1 MIRINTLIEID
12 VFHEERSLS
21 TLKDERLE
29 GQIIIGPCQQEN
41 QRTLN
46 YQTILRL
53 SMSEGKKESTSFGN
67 LVHPQ
72 VLLGFVLLGL
82 NFLSNVL

>member
-53 SMSEGKKESTSFGN
+53 SMSEGKKGEHKFWQLSSS
-67 LVHPQ
+67 P
-72 VLLGFVLLGL
+72 GFIGVRVAR
-82 NFLSNVL
+82 S